1 MNKAIFTGN
10 LTRDPESRTTPNGV
24 PVCTFTVAVQRKF
37 KNQQGERDADYLP
50 VVAWRQIAELCG
62 QYLHKGSKVGITGSI
77 QTRTY
82 DANDGSKR
90 YVTEIIADEVEFL
103 TPKGAGSDS
112 TPAGAPYNGLTP
124 TDDDED
130 IPF

>member
-1 MNKAIFTGN
+1 MNKAIISGN
-10 LTRDPESRTTPNGV
+10 LTKDPVRKETPNGV

-37 KNQQGERDADYLP
+37 KNQQGEREADFLP
-50 VVAWRQIAELCG
+50 VVAWRQLAGICG

-90 YVTEIIADEVEFL
+90 YITEIIADEVEFL
-103 TPKGAGSDS
+103 S
-112 TPAGAPYNGLTP
+112 TKNADNAQADPDYSGLTP
-124 TDDDED
+124 TDNDDL
-130 IPF
+130 PF